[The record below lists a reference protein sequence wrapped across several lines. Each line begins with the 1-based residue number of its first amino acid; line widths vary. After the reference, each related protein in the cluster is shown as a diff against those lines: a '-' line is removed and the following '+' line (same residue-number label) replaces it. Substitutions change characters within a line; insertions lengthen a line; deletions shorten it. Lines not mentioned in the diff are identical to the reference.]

1 MEGSERVGFTVPMAE
16 EQRSGRSYVPRG
28 SHSIS
33 FENVRTKVSNSHR
46 LPGHTYIV
54 SRAKEGNIFSAQSF
68 YNLRTKLR
76 THTERPNR
84 TWHGSGSVYMKP
96 PNNSDGLGRKRF
108 NGRAHGQHTITVY
121 TLYSQFK
128 VPFIRAVLPPGE
140 GSIS

>member
-1 MEGSERVGFTVPMAE
+1 MEGSERVSFTVPMAE

-54 SRAKEGNIFSAQSF
+54 SRAKEGSIFSTQSF
-68 YNLRTKLR
+68 YNLRPNLGA
-76 THTERPNR
+76 HIERANR

-96 PNNSDGLGRKRF
+96 PNNSDGLGRKKF
-108 NGRAHGQHTITVY
+108 NGRAHGQRTITV
-121 TLYSQFK
+121 
-128 VPFIRAVLPPGE
+128 
-140 GSIS
+140 